1 MFHLRWKKN
10 SAIKKS
16 QNIRNIIV
24 ETGGGITPVGL
35 RHSDELG
42 FDNYFI
48 EGTRYQIGM
57 VSWVSKELSSKEN
70 VMDHGGL
77 IVIL

>member
-1 MFHLRWKKN
+1 MRQLVYTSLLLIIALCFTCGERKTR

-35 RHSDELG
+35 RHNDELG

-48 EGTRYQIGM
+48 EGTRYQIAM
-57 VSWVSKELSSKEN
+57 VS
-70 VMDHGGL
+70 
-77 IVIL
+77 